1 MNTKLKLSDELKDAL
16 RARDEL
22 RKRTLRMALAAIKN
36 VEIDKGSELDEPA
49 ILAILQKEVKN
60 RQETIEGAL
69 QAKRDDLIV
78 EARAEIA
85 VLEAFLP
92 QALTSNE
99 LEKLAR
105 EAIAESG
112 ATSPREMGNVMRLLM
127 PKIQGRA
134 DGKDASQIVQ
144 KLLGQ

>member
-1 MNTKLKLSDELKDAL
+1 MNTKLKLSNELKEAL
-16 RARDEL
+16 RAKDEL
-22 RKRTLRMALAAIKN
+22 RKRTIRMALAAIKN

-60 RQETIEGAL
+60 RQETIEGAQ
-69 QAKRDDLIV
+69 QAKRDDLIA
-78 EARAEIA
+78 EAQAEIA
-85 VLEAFLP
+85 ILEAFLP
-92 QALTSNE
+92 QALTPAE
-99 LEKLAR
+99 LEELVR

-134 DGKDASQIVQ
+134 DGKDASQMVQ
-144 KLLGQ
+144 KLLNQ

>member
-60 RQETIEGAL
+60 RQETIEGAQ

>member
-49 ILAILQKEVKN
+49 ILAILQKDVKN